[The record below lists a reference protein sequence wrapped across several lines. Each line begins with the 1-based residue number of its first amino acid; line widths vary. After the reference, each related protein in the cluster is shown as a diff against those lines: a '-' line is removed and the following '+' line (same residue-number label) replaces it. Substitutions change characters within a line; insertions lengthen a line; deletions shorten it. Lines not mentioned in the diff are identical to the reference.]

1 MPQTKY
7 AHERAHYRLAY
18 PVMER
23 PHLLLEDAG
32 LEVVD
37 CSEKGLRF
45 RAPDGPVPEPGTHV
59 QGTLVFRHGATEEVE
74 GAVVRIQDGEVAVHL
89 TERGVP
95 FSRIWAEQRWLRS
108 RYPDRFHS

>member
-1 MPQTKY
+1 MPQTRY

-23 PHLLLEDAG
+23 PRLLLEDEG

-37 CSEKGLRF
+37 CSERGLRF
-45 RAPDGPVPEPGTHV
+45 RAADGPVPELGTHV
-59 QGTLVFRHGATEEVE
+59 QGTLVFRLGETEEVE
-74 GAVVRIQDGEVAVHL
+74 GAVVRVQAGEAAVHL
-89 TERGVP
+89 TVRGVP
-95 FSRIWAEQRWLRS
+95 FSRIWAEQRRLRS